1 VAGVRLDDGSQRR
14 YTFALTGRP
23 LRPAEAGD
31 GAWGALAAAMS
42 EGRTI
47 AGFAI
52 RYDGQVY
59 AYANACAHRAIELD
73 WVPGMFFDPEG
84 AHLVCS
90 MHGALYEPHTGRC
103 ITGPCVGA
111 VLARLP
117 VRERAGEGSIVLIE
131 DGTSDDVP
139 KVLER
144 DLHG

>member
-1 VAGVRLDDGSQRR
+1 MAACERVIAASGDLADGGVGVRFTTER
-14 YTFALTGRP
+14 
-23 LRPAEAGD
+23 
-31 GAWGALAAAMS
+31 

-73 WVPGMFFDPEG
+73 WVPGMFFDHEG

-90 MHGALYEPHTGRC
+90 MHRALYEPHTGRC
-103 ITGPCVGA
+103 VAGPCVGA

-131 DGTSDDVP
+131 DGTSHDVP